1 MSRYQYFAILSELA
15 PWSGNE
21 ASEIVEGVADAEA
34 RDLREDAFA
43 SPDRTAV
50 VPDGGGQVW
59 DRPPGG
65 NIFMVSIWSSR
76 GQVIL

>member
-1 MSRYQYFAILSELA
+1 MSLYQYLAILSELA

-21 ASEIVEGVADAEA
+21 ASGIVEGVADAEG

-50 VPDGGGQVW
+50 VPDG
-59 DRPPGG
+59 
-65 NIFMVSIWSSR
+65 R
-76 GQVIL
+76 GQLGHVHRVNLG